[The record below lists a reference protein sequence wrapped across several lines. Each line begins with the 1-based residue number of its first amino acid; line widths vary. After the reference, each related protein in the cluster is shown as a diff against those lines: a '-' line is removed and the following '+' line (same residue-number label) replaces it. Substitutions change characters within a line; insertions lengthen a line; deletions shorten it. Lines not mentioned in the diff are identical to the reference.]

1 MLSGLLESRVSLTPI
16 SSTLRG
22 QIERNTFVVGG
33 SSVRIDL
40 SSDRSSLDAEKQGA
54 VWPMREYCTAALHRF
69 FPSCLPAQGPPY
81 SLLLEVIKPGCYLPP
96 WRMKLS
102 STACWQMRYAAVSRN
117 SLSDMRPLLVR

>member
-16 SSTLRG
+16 SLTLRG

-40 SSDRSSLDAEKQGA
+40 SSDRPSLDAEKRGA
-54 VWPMREYCTAALHRF
+54 VWPMREYCRVT
-69 FPSCLPAQGPPY
+69 
-81 SLLLEVIKPGCYLPP
+81 SLLSFLLARPRASLLSSPQSHQTGLLSAP

-102 STACWQMRYAAVSRN
+102 STAFWQMRYAAVSRN